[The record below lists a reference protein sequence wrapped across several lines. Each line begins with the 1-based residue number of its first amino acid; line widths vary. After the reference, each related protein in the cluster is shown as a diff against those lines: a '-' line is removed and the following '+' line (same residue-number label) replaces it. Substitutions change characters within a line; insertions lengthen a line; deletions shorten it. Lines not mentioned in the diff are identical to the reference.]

1 MNHTNVHLA
10 IDLGGSS
17 GRVIAGF
24 VDAGQLKL
32 EQVHRFANE
41 AVWIQNSLQWDL
53 PSLWQE
59 ILTGLRTAS
68 DRYPNIASVGVDSW
82 GVDYILLDKQDLF
95 AGPPR
100 TYRDPRTVGIL
111 EKAFEIVPREEIF
124 AATGIQFMVIN
135 SLYQLLAARLADET
149 SIKIAD
155 GYLMI
160 GDCFHWLLTGKR
172 SIEATNAS
180 TSQLIDAKTKTWS
193 DELIKRFGLP
203 RD

>member
-1 MNHTNVHLA
+1 MTNTNVHLA

-41 AVWIQNSLQWDL
+41 AVWIQDSLQWDL
-53 PSLWQE
+53 PCLWQE
-59 ILTGLRTAS
+59 ILTGLRAAS

-111 EKAFEIVPREEIF
+111 EKAFEIVPREQIF

-149 SIKIAD
+149 SLKIAD

-160 GDCFHWLLTGKR
+160 GDCFH
-172 SIEATNAS
+172 SATHF
-180 TSQLIDAKTKTWS
+180 L
-193 DELIKRFGLP
+193 R
-203 RD
+203 